1 MRSRIVHSLV
11 CGVLFLSCSDQGAV
25 ETRLS
30 RIESDQEIAEL
41 ITVEQPF
48 RSYTLFPDADSVTAG
63 TLNGSHAHQPL
74 VRVSM
79 NSTAFGALRAGRLP
93 GGESFPDG
101 SIIVK
106 EIIMESRVTLIAV
119 LIKDRSNPLA
129 GNGWL
134 WSELLPDGTTVY
146 SVQNRGEGCV
156 GCHAR
161 EEGPGHDLVRTFERQ
176 HP

>member
-1 MRSRIVHSLV
+1 MRFLV
-11 CGVLFLSCSDQGAV
+11 CGVLFLSCSDQGALDA
-25 ETRLS
+25 RPPG
-30 RIESDQEIAEL
+30 IESDQEI
-41 ITVEQPF
+41 VERIMVKEPY
-48 RSYTLFPDADSVTAG
+48 RSYALFPDADSVTAG

-79 NSTAFGALRAGRLP
+79 NSTAIGVLRAGRLP
-93 GGESFPDG
+93 GGEFFPDG

-106 EIIMESRVTLIAV
+106 EIIMDGRVTLVAV

-146 SVQNRGEGCV
+146 SVQNRGEGCI
-156 GCHAR
+156 GCHAQ
-161 EEGPGHDLVRTFERQ
+161 EEGPGHDLIRTFERQ